1 MNTYYCREC
10 QCLDPKFQSQTT
22 TATPQPPAKCDDI
35 EPTNLCKN
43 WKSVGICHKDW
54 VKSSCPKTCGGCNS
68 AILGNLVP
76 RKLGSEGK
84 EDTCSDKAPEN
95 LCMQWDCKKDWV
107 DHKCPQT
114 CHNCSTTITDEFSVR
129 SGSAGSVHDT
139 LEGCRAPKSF
149 GDGFCDDDNNNEA
162 CSWDGGDCCGNDVKT
177 DYCFECKCLDPCVD
191 KEPTSLCE
199 NWRSESICN
208 KDWVKEKCGNTCNVC
223 FGGAFSV
230 RGGPDCQNQA
240 PSSLCQNWKSE
251 GLCSSNAIKFKCAKT
266 CGNCN

>member
-22 TATPQPPAKCDDI
+22 TTTPQPPAKCDDI

-76 RKLGSEGK
+76 RKLGSDEGK
-84 EDTCSDKAPEN
+84 DTCSDVAPEN

-114 CHNCSTTITDEFSVR
+114 CHNCSTITDELSVR

-199 NWRSESICN
+199 NWRSENICN
-208 KDWVKEKCGNTCNVC
+208 KDWVNEKCGNTCNVC

-240 PSSLCQNWKSE
+240 PSSLCQNWR
-251 GLCSSNAIKFKCAKT
+251 LKFII
-266 CGNCN
+266 